1 MKRKKCLGVF
11 LSLLMAGGLIL
22 HGLSTPAYADELI
35 NVITGASITDTN
47 GNDITEAIGAWQ
59 PFRINIDYT
68 LPDDT
73 VHEGDTTTIMLPM
86 GIVPASPF
94 SFEVKD
100 GNNVVANGQIIDGDP
115 AKVVLTYTNYA
126 EGKSDIEGK
135 FSFNVQID
143 NAVYTSDQDIFI
155 TLFVNEDIVPAG
167 FVPYKTAQMPLQDIV
182 KSGWMWSQDSTV
194 GIYQIKIN
202 QKNNEL
208 IDAKI
213 TDTLLNPGVSYIPG
227 TLEVFQ
233 GKWELTPAGD
243 DVKMTNP
250 VTVTDQYINK
260 ITYNNNPGFTID
272 IGNMPAGTGLWFRY
286 RVKIAYT
293 PLVDEE
299 FKNEATFTND
309 GIEYR
314 DNYTY
319 KILGAGGSGEGY
331 SLSVE
336 INKTDPDGNPL
347 KDAVFDIIRVRS
359 GATVGQITT
368 DANGHAKLD
377 GLLRDDYILH
387 ESMAPNG
394 FEPAEDVN
402 VLSADFNSGTKKAS
416 KTIIDKK
423 IANTEKISVNVT
435 KKWVGKEADS
445 VTVKLLA
452 DNAEK
457 QEATLTRDNNW
468 KHEFKNL
475 PKYDKDDG
483 HEIIY
488 TVKEENVPGYSTT
501 ITGDAVNGYIITNTE
516 ETPATPGGPATPPT
530 GSATP
535 PAGSTTPPTGFATPP
550 AGSAAHNKPNAQTE
564 TPNTGDTS
572 KLTLYGGMMIVILG
586 GIRFIIGR
594 RKKRS

>member
-1 MKRKKCLGVF
+1 MMKKVFKWVAALVILAGLGWYGYQK
-11 LSLLMAGGLIL
+11 M
-22 HGLSTPAYADELI
+22 
-35 NVITGASITDTN
+35 
-47 GNDITEAIGAWQ
+47 Q
-59 PFRINIDYT
+59 P
-68 LPDDT
+68 
-73 VHEGDTTTIMLPM
+73 
-86 GIVPASPF
+86 
-94 SFEVKD
+94 
-100 GNNVVANGQIIDGDP
+100 
-115 AKVVLTYTNYA
+115 
-126 EGKSDIEGK
+126 
-135 FSFNVQID
+135 
-143 NAVYTSDQDIFI
+143 
-155 TLFVNEDIVPAG
+155 
-167 FVPYKTAQMPLQDIV
+167 
-182 KSGWMWSQDSTV
+182 
-194 GIYQIKIN
+194 
-202 QKNNEL
+202 
-208 IDAKI
+208 
-213 TDTLLNPGVSYIPG
+213 
-227 TLEVFQ
+227 
-233 GKWELTPAGD
+233 
-243 DVKMTNP
+243 
-250 VTVTDQYINK
+250 
-260 ITYNNNPGFTID
+260 
-272 IGNMPAGTGLWFRY
+272 
-286 RVKIAYT
+286 
-293 PLVDEE
+293 
-299 FKNEATFTND
+299 KNEATFIND

-402 VLSADFNSGTKKAS
+402 VLSADFDSGTKKAS

-445 VTVKLLA
+445 VIVKLLA

-530 GSATP
+530 G
-535 PAGSTTPPTGFATPP
+535 FATPP